1 MPGQLEL
8 TDEEW
13 ALNGELVDRERSE
26 LPNEIHHTRSR
37 GLRQE
42 LMKRRAMVEDLLARI
57 PKMEVS

>member
-13 ALNGELVDRERSE
+13 ALIGELLDRERSE

-37 GLRQE
+37 GLRQG

-57 PKMEVS
+57 PKMEVA